1 MQIKTTTKLQAELWL
16 CLWLGR
22 SLALA
27 SAHAV
32 KCLWGL
38 LSDMLAGLAFA
49 LKDANLRRLAA
60 LLSVCQAN
68 GFWYTNS
75 KQANDIQKKRGANKN
90 KRQSELD
97 KEDWTIERKTSST
110 HFPILLYHSI
120 SLHLICAYAGEQR
133 HATPVPSSSCILHD
147 TSASDWLWLLVSSK
161 QWQAA
166 AWLAATVQR
175 NGMELKWGR
184 RQAEKRI

>member
-1 MQIKTTTKLQAELWL
+1 MQSSAFGGCSQTCWQVWL
-16 CLWLGR
+16 LPSRMPICAGWQLCCLCARLT
-22 SLALA
+22 
-27 SAHAV
+27 
-32 KCLWGL
+32 
-38 LSDMLAGLAFA
+38 AF
-49 LKDANLRRLAA
+49 
-60 LLSVCQAN
+60 
-68 GFWYTNS
+68 
-75 KQANDIQKKRGANKN
+75 DIQIPNKQTISKKKRGANKN